1 VSTVVVVVVVVLVVV
16 VVCLVVVGLTVV
28 VTSLLPVVVTGL
40 LPVVVLIVVSCNLAV
55 EVNKATRKI
64 EYEMF
69 IFSLK
74 FFSISNLSDSKYLI
88 FVSLFFQI

>member
-1 VSTVVVVVVVVLVVV
+1 MFTVGVVVVEVR
-16 VVCLVVVGLTVV
+16 LVVVGLT
-28 VTSLLPVVVTGL
+28 VVVTGL

-55 EVNKATRKI
+55 EANKATTKI

-74 FFSISNLSDSKYLI
+74 FFSLSNLSDSKYLI
-88 FVSLFFQI
+88 FVF